1 MEANK
6 GRIPL
11 HLKQGLHQYEPE
23 IKGIVRE
30 AEESGERGNGFIE
43 VGIHEEE
50 VQDLTLRFI
59 SNYGPGWLGI
69 GGRFSSISCRN
80 AEGQKKRISDMLE
93 RQLQYAKNMDLTRG
107 SKKDLL
113 IKKKKQ
119 IRKKHMIEKK
129 KRDITPETDEEIKK
143 KVVLLE
149 QLEKAINREAK
160 GKKKRSKRGKKKSSK
175 GMGH

>member
-1 MEANK
+1 MDK
-6 GRIPL
+6 L
-11 HLKQGLHQYEPE
+11 SL
-23 IKGIVRE
+23 
-30 AEESGERGNGFIE
+30 S
-43 VGIHEEE
+43 
-50 VQDLTLRFI
+50 
-59 SNYGPGWLGI
+59 
-69 GGRFSSISCRN
+69 
-80 AEGQKKRISDMLE
+80 ISDMLE